1 VRKIMRVKSCLPSA
15 LYRAEQARA
24 LDRLAI
30 ESSAISGAVLME
42 RAGAAVLHKMME
54 HWADAE
60 EVIVLCG
67 VGNNGGDGYVIA
79 RLAKEA
85 GYQVRLF
92 QLGDAC
98 KLQGDARLMAEAFYA
113 IGGEEEPFYPFST
126 DHSVIIDA
134 ILGTG
139 LERPVEGGWAEA
151 VHHIN
156 HLDTPVVAVDIPSGL
171 HSDTGRILGVAVEAD
186 ITVSFIAL
194 KQGMFTA
201 AGPECCGEIYFDSLD
216 IPRQVYQSEIAAA
229 RAIDWSSQSTLLK
242 PRARTAHKGDCG
254 HVLVV
259 GGAPG
264 FSGAARMAAEAAA
277 RSGAGLVSVATH
289 PEHAALLN
297 QGRPELM
304 VHAVSSVADL
314 QPLLERATVVAL
326 GPGLGCSDWAR
337 ALYSAV
343 LASSL
348 PIILDADGLNL
359 LVETPVNRESWVL
372 TPHPGEAARLLG
384 CSSSKIQKNRFSAV
398 AKLQQRYGGVAVLKG
413 VGTLIRS
420 TADEMPLLCRAGN
433 PGMASG
439 GMGDLLTGIIA
450 ALIAQGLSL
459 EDAASAGV
467 TLHSEA
473 ADKAAEAGERGMLAT
488 DLLLPIRHLLNE
500 G

>member
-1 VRKIMRVKSCLPSA
+1 MRVKNHLPSA
-15 LYRAEQARA
+15 LYRAEQVRA
-24 LDRLAI
+24 LDCLAI
-30 ESSAISGAVLME
+30 ESFALPGAVLME
-42 RAGAAVLHKMME
+42 RAGAAVVRQVIE

-67 VGNNGGDGYVIA
+67 VGNNGGDGYVVA

-85 GYQVRLF
+85 GYRVRLF
-92 QLGDAC
+92 QLSDRS
-98 KLQGDARLMAEAFYA
+98 KLQGDARLMADAFHEM
-113 IGGEEEPFYPFST
+113 GGEEELFHPFSA
-126 DHSVIIDA
+126 DHAVIVDA

-139 LERPVEGGWAEA
+139 LERPVEGRWAD
-151 VHHIN
+151 VIHHIN
-156 HLDTPVVAVDIPSGL
+156 HLDAPVVAVDIPSGL
-171 HSDTGRILGVAVEAD
+171 HADSGRLLGVAVEAD

-194 KQGMFTA
+194 KQGMFTS

-216 IPRQVYQSEIAAA
+216 IPRQIYRSEAPAAY
-229 RAIDWSSQSTLLK
+229 AIDWSNQSALLK
-242 PRARTAHKGDCG
+242 PRRQTVHKGDCG

-264 FSGAARMAAEAAA
+264 FSGAVRMAAEAAA

-304 VHAVSSVADL
+304 VHAVLSMVDL
-314 QPLLERATVVAL
+314 QPLLECATVVAL
-326 GPGLGCSDWAR
+326 GPGLSCSDWGR
-337 ALYSAV
+337 ELYSAV

-359 LVETPVNRESWVL
+359 LAESPSNRANWVL

-384 CSSSKIQKNRFSAV
+384 CNSSDIQNDRFSAV
-398 AKLQQRYGGVAVLKG
+398 AELQRRYGGVAVLKG
-413 VGTLIRS
+413 AGTLIQPME
-420 TADEMPLLCRAGN
+420 DEIPLLCRAGN

-450 ALIAQGLSL
+450 AFIAQGLPQ

-467 TLHSEA
+467 ALHSEA
-473 ADKAAEAGERGMLAT
+473 ADLAAEAGERGMLAT
-488 DLLLPIRHLLNE
+488 DLLPSIRQLLN
-500 G
+500 GG